1 MCPPS
6 WPPERG
12 DSALAAPADRPD
24 RRGLGRRGRAGSSPR
39 AAGRRRGHTM
49 ALRLL
54 SDRRDGLVA
63 EPTGA
68 LSRLHVLLCD
78 LHRAAPS
85 RT

>member
-1 MCPPS
+1 VATRPWQRPQTDRTDAAS
-6 WPPERG
+6 VAAV
-12 DSALAAPADRPD
+12 ALA
-24 RRGLGRRGRAGSSPR
+24 
-39 AAGRRRGHTM
+39 RRRVRQVAAEATRWRCGCSATAATH
-49 ALRLL
+49 
-54 SDRRDGLVA
+54 LVA